1 MKMAGMFHVKHAPHS
16 AKHRAKRGYARS
28 GRGLAAIMAAV
39 LACAAPG
46 AGLAQSVPTAGQVA
60 PKPDLRAR
68 LVDHEGTGNT
78 TRDFVYRWPAA
89 VSAIP
94 ALAAQLAAERERLL
108 AEQKGEWQ
116 ASLKEFAGEDCG
128 GCTIRDFQKTW
139 KVVTNLPRFLS
150 LSVEVYEYTGGAHG
164 NYYTDALVWDRQAK
178 AAVMP
183 EDMFRSPAA
192 LQDALGAEWCK
203 GLNAERIKR
212 MGAET
217 SQMIEDDGIFPCPPI
232 ADLAVLLGSSN
243 RRRFNRIGLIAAPYV
258 AGSYAEGQYEVTLPV
273 TAKVLAAV
281 KPEYAAAFA
290 TAK

>member
-1 MKMAGMFHVKHAPHS
+1 MGVLEMFHVKHSPRNANRPS
-16 AKHRAKRGYARS
+16 KRGYGGS

-39 LACAAPG
+39 LACVAPG
-46 AGLAQSVPTAGQVA
+46 AALAQSVPTAGQAA
-60 PKPDLRAR
+60 PKPDLRSQ
-68 LVDHEGTGNT
+68 LVEHEGTGNA

-108 AEQKGEWQ
+108 AEQKSEWQ
-116 ASLKEFAGEDCG
+116 TSLKEFAGEDCG

-164 NYYTDALVWDRQAK
+164 NYYTDALLWDRQAK
-178 AAVMP
+178 AAIMP
-183 EDMFRSPAA
+183 EDLFRSPSA

-203 GLNAERIKR
+203 GLKAERIKR

-217 SQMIEDDGIFPCPPI
+217 SQVIEDDGIFPCPPI

-290 TAK
+290 QAK

>member
-1 MKMAGMFHVKHAPHS
+1 
-16 AKHRAKRGYARS
+16 
-28 GRGLAAIMAAV
+28 MAAALT
-39 LACAAPG
+39 LAG
-46 AGLAQSVPTAGQVA
+46 HGQVLAQSVPTAGQAA
-60 PKPDLRAR
+60 PKPDLRSQ
-68 LVDHEGTGNT
+68 LVDHEGTGDT

-94 ALAAQLAAERERLL
+94 ALAAKLAAERDQLR
-108 AEQKGEWQ
+108 AEQKAEWDV
-116 ASLKEFAGEDCG
+116 SLKEYAGQDCG
-128 GCTIRDFQKTW
+128 GCMIRDFQKTW

-150 LSVEVYEYTGGAHG
+150 LSVDVYEYSGGAHG
-164 NYYTDALVWDRQAK
+164 YFYTDALLWDRQAR
-178 AAVMP
+178 AAIMP
-183 EDMFRSPAA
+183 EDLFRSPAA
-192 LQDALGAEWCK
+192 LQDALGAEWCRALK
-203 GLNAERIKR
+203 AERIKR

-290 TAK
+290 QAK